1 MAASLQPILNA
12 TISVFPVALFLSGLI
27 FLDSYKLVHA
37 RTVITTILA
46 GGGGAVLAYFGNSML
61 AASLRMDWVLFI
73 RYVSPVIEE
82 TIKGLYLLYML
93 KSNRLG
99 FMMDAAIVGF
109 AVGAGFSMVENLFY
123 IHERPNA
130 DMYLWVIRGFGTA
143 IMHGGATAIVGIIA
157 RQLTDRW
164 GGREW
169 VAMLPGLGAA
179 IVIHSA
185 FNHFFVNPLLST
197 VLVLMTLPALVT
209 FIFRQSERATQSW
222 LGIGFD
228 SDRDLLEMITTGTL
242 AENRI
247 GNYLHSLQDRFPGEV
262 VADMLCYLRVHL
274 ELSVRAK
281 GLLLLR
287 ESGFEIPPDPETR
300 DQLNELTFLER
311 SIGRT
316 GLLALHPFLHM
327 RRKDLWQITMLK

>member
-1 MAASLQPILNA
+1 MQSILNTA
-12 TISVFPVALFLSGLI
+12 IGVLPVAVFLLGLI
-27 FLDSYKLVHA
+27 FMDSYKLVHA
-37 RTVITTILA
+37 RTVIVTILA
-46 GGGGAVLAYFGNSML
+46 GCVGAVAAYPINSMV
-61 AASLRMDWVLFI
+61 AATLRLEWTLYV

-82 TIKGLYLLYML
+82 TIKALFLLYML

-109 AVGAGFSMVENLFY
+109 AVGAGFSIVENLVY
-123 IHERPNA
+123 IHERPDA
-130 DMYLWVIRGFGTA
+130 DLYLWVIRGFGTA
-143 IMHGGATAIVGIIA
+143 IMHGGATAIVGIMA
-157 RQLTDRW
+157 KQLTDRL

-169 VAMLPGLGAA
+169 LALLPGLGTA

-185 FNHFFVNPLLST
+185 FNHFFLNPMLST
-197 VLVLMTLPALVT
+197 VLVLVTLPALVT
-209 FIFRQSERATQSW
+209 FIFRASERATQSW
-222 LGIGFD
+222 LGVGFD
-228 SDRDLLEMITTGTL
+228 SDRDLLEMITTGIL

-247 GNYLHSLQDRFPGEV
+247 GNYLHSLQDRFSGEV
-262 VADMLCYLRVHL
+262 VADLLCYLRVHL

-287 ESGFEIPPDPETR
+287 ESGFDVPPDPETR
-300 DQLNELTFLER
+300 EQLNELRFLER

-316 GLLALHPFLHM
+316 GLMALHPFLHM